1 MELGIIALAIS
12 KELNEMSKR
21 VKEMFDKRD
30 IEGASIYL
38 SYLKQ
43 GNDILEDIKK
53 RNEQNNNIWFRG
65 KKRNDNP
72 R

>member
-1 MELGIIALAIS
+1 MELGTIAIFIS
-12 KELNEMSKR
+12 SELNKMANKVEEIFAR
-21 VKEMFDKRD
+21 GDL
-30 IEGASIYL
+30 EGAKMYL